1 MRVADPQ
8 ISFADLEFLSQGI
21 QLDPVLE
28 QILELVTRNAVLV
41 ETVRQQLDDGL
52 KKPQTGRSGLN
63 AEQTILS
70 LILMRVKNWD
80 YRELAER
87 IADGYTLRQFTRF
100 YSKPVPKHDAFNGA
114 HNRLTPVILEKIN
127 NLVVA
132 AISCGSAPMAA
143 GCAVAWARPFQM
155 LAIPPC
161 PRPVWPVEI
170 RWVAE

>member
-1 MRVADPQ
+1 MRAVDPQ
-8 ISFADLEFLSQGI
+8 STFADLEFLSQGI

-28 QILELVTRNAVLV
+28 QILEFIICNAALV

-52 KKPQTGRSGLN
+52 KNPQTGRSGLN

-100 YSKPVPKHDAFNGA
+100 YSKPVDRKS
-114 HNRLTPVILEKIN
+114 
-127 NLVVA
+127 VV
-132 AISCGSAPMAA
+132 
-143 GCAVAWARPFQM
+143 
-155 LAIPPC
+155 
-161 PRPVWPVEI
+161 
-170 RWVAE
+170 